1 MNKYWQMSDLLKKR
15 VICSFAHFWWETW
28 AIHSHRSLKKRDW
41 ANRSFFYKTYKKCTR
56 NVPKNTILVKFFWS
70 NCSFFVSERANERF
84 AKKKLIHSFIVI
96 NLSESL
102 TVALLSWTTWA
113 IPSWSLFWHDEQP
126 ENSLIVAHLSWAIW
140 ANRSQSLIWS
150 DRYERMSEFPTL
162 HHLHVSDRWRN
173 SLTLPVGT
181 NDFKQ
186 CMSPGEMSNSRDYFV
201 CAHDTVNKNYTYTT
215 V

>member
-1 MNKYWQMSDLLKKR
+1 M
-15 VICSFAHFWWETW
+15 
-28 AIHSHRSLKKRDW
+28 
-41 ANRSFFYKTYKKCTR
+41 
-56 NVPKNTILVKFFWS
+56 
-70 NCSFFVSERANERF
+70 SERANERF
-84 AKKKLIHSFIVI
+84 AKKKLIHSFSVI

-201 CAHDTVNKNYTYTT
+201 CAHDTVNKNYTFTT
-215 V
+215 VYSIVSCTVQIHIRIMKIAYVRTPGLAPKNLLFSIKCCFFFC